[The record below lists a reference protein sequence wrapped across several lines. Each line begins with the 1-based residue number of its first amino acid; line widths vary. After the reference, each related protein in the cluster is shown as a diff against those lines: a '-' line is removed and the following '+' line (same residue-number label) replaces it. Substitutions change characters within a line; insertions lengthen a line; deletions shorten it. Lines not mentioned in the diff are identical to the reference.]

1 MDKRILIVD
10 DDPGIRL
17 LYEKELSQAGF
28 TVTTV
33 ATGQEALEKAGE
45 NRFHLAILDIEI
57 PDISGLEVLNRM
69 RQINPEMSVILNSAY
84 TVYKSDFQSWLAD
97 AYVVK
102 SSDLK
107 PLYNEINKLLG

>member
-45 NRFHLAILDIEI
+45 NRFHLAILDI
-57 PDISGLEVLNRM
+57 
-69 RQINPEMSVILNSAY
+69 
-84 TVYKSDFQSWLAD
+84 D